1 MDNEMLAIYL
11 SDHLAGA
18 TGASKS
24 MRRLADAERE
34 SPYAETLERMA
45 REIEEDR
52 MTLLSIIEAQGIEPH
67 WYKAAMAR
75 VGEALGMLKTN
86 GTLFKRSPL
95 SSLVELEAMR
105 MGVTG
110 KLELWSSLKSTSL
123 AGKHD
128 FDMLIDR
135 ANRQLHQL
143 ELVHTQCAHVL
154 NGGQKADQL
163 QGSS

>member
-1 MDNEMLAIYL
+1 MENELLAIYL
-11 SDHLAGA
+11 TDHLAGA
-18 TGASKS
+18 TGGSKR
-24 MRRLADAERE
+24 MRRLADAERD
-34 SPYAETLERMA
+34 SPYAETLERIA
-45 REIEEDR
+45 REVEEDR
-52 MTLLSIIEAQGIEPH
+52 MTLVSIIEAEGIEPR

-75 VGEALGMLKTN
+75 VGEAVGLVKTN

-95 SSLVELEAMR
+95 TSVIELEAIR

-110 KLELWSSLKSTSL
+110 KLDMWSALKNTRL

-143 ELVHTQCAHVL
+143 ELVHTQRAQVL
-154 NGGQKADQL
+154 NGGQAADQL
-163 QGSS
+163 QGTS